1 MAFSPGTWPVT
12 TTTIL
17 LAWAAAASGR
27 GVDVDDMLMM
37 DRFLRWQAT
46 HNRSY
51 PSAGERLRR
60 FQVYRDNVEY
70 IDATNRRANLTYQL
84 GENQFA
90 DLTREEFLTKFTS
103 YDGDART
110 EDDNTVITT
119 TMGGGDT
126 DMWSSGG
133 EDVSL
138 DPPSVDWRAKGA
150 VVPPKAQT
158 SSCFSSW
165 AFAAVATIESLHS
178 IKTGKLVPL
187 SEQQLVDCD
196 QYNGGCNRGSFRRA
210 FHWVHQNGGLTT
222 EAEYPYK
229 AAQGTCDTA
238 KSDHHVAAITGHASV
253 PGSIELAMKHAVAKQ
268 PVAAAI
274 ELGNDIQFYKSGVYS
289 GPCGTRLQ
297 HAVTVVGY
305 DADESTGEKFWIVKN
320 SWGQTWGEPG
330 YIRMQRKI
338 LGPGLCGIMLDVAYP
353 TMSM

>member
-1 MAFSPGTWPVT
+1 MAFPPGRWPAIT
-12 TTTIL
+12 TAIS
-17 LAWAAAASGR
+17 LAWAWVAASGR
-27 GVDVDDMLMM
+27 GVDGGDMLMM

-60 FQVYRDNVEY
+60 FQVYHDNVDY
-70 IDATNRRANLTYQL
+70 VDATNRRGNLTYRL

-90 DLTREEFLTKFTS
+90 DLTRKEFLAKFMS
-103 YDGDART
+103 YDGNDRT

-119 TMGGGDT
+119 AQGADAN
-126 DMWSSGG
+126 MWSSGG
-133 EDVSL
+133 VNVSL
-138 DPPSVDWRAKGA
+138 DPASVDWRAKGA
-150 VVPPKAQT
+150 VVPPKTQT

-165 AFAAVATIESLHS
+165 AFTAVATIESLHS

-210 FHWVHQNGGLTT
+210 FHWVHQNGGLST

-253 PGSIELAMKHAVAKQ
+253 PASNELAIAKQ

-274 ELGNDIQFYKSGVYS
+274 ELGSDIQFYKSGVYS

-297 HAVTVVGY
+297 HVVTVVGY

-320 SWGQTWGEPG
+320 SSGQTWGERG
-330 YIRMQRKI
+330 YISMQRRI

-353 TMSM
+353 TMS

>member
-1 MAFSPGTWPVT
+1 MAFPPGRWPAIT
-12 TTTIL
+12 TAIS
-17 LAWAAAASGR
+17 LAWAWVAASGR
-27 GVDVDDMLMM
+27 GVDGGDMLMM

-60 FQVYRDNVEY
+60 FQVYHDNVDY
-70 IDATNRRANLTYQL
+70 VDATNRRGNLTYRL

-90 DLTREEFLTKFTS
+90 DLTRKEFLAKFMS
-103 YDGDART
+103 YDGNDRT

-119 TMGGGDT
+119 AQGADAN
-126 DMWSSGG
+126 MWSSGG
-133 EDVSL
+133 VNVSL
-138 DPPSVDWRAKGA
+138 DPASVDWRAKGA
-150 VVPPKAQT
+150 VVPPKTQT

-165 AFAAVATIESLHS
+165 AFTAVATIESLHS

-187 SEQQLVDCD
+187 SEQQL
-196 QYNGGCNRGSFRRA
+196 
-210 FHWVHQNGGLTT
+210 
-222 EAEYPYK
+222 
-229 AAQGTCDTA
+229 
-238 KSDHHVAAITGHASV
+238 
-253 PGSIELAMKHAVAKQ
+253 

-274 ELGNDIQFYKSGVYS
+274 ELGSDIQFYKSGVYS

-297 HAVTVVGY
+297 HVVTVVGY

-320 SWGQTWGEPG
+320 SSGQTVGVEEPLS
-330 YIRMQRKI
+330 MQRRI

>member
-1 MAFSPGTWPVT
+1 
-12 TTTIL
+12 
-17 LAWAAAASGR
+17 
-27 GVDVDDMLMM
+27 MLMM
-37 DRFLRWQAT
+37 DRFLRWQAA

-70 IDATNRRANLTYQL
+70 IDTTNRRSDLTYQL

-90 DLTREEFLTKFTS
+90 DLTREEFLGKFTS

-110 EDDNTVITT
+110 EDGDMVITT
-119 TMGGGDT
+119 VVGG
-126 DMWSSGG
+126 
-133 EDVSL
+133 V
-138 DPPSVDWRAKGA
+138 
-150 VVPPKAQT
+150 
-158 SSCFSSW
+158 SSW
-165 AFAAVATIESLHS
+165 AFAEVATIESLHS

-238 KSDHHVAAITGHASV
+238 KSDHHVAAITGHASG
-253 PGSIELAMKHAVAKQ
+253 PGSNELAMKHAVAKQ

-274 ELGNDIQFYKSGVYS
+274 ELGSDIQFYKSGVYS

-320 SWGQTWGEPG
+320 SWGQT
-330 YIRMQRKI
+330 
-338 LGPGLCGIMLDVAYP
+338 
-353 TMSM
+353 